1 MNRKTGAARAA
12 PIHYT
17 APLAWGVLE
26 QFCFDL
32 ERITTTGRY
41 PTFSSSAG
49 RPTAQALELLAF
61 MDSKWFDFWVG
72 AVPFPW
78 TRYLTR
84 PIDQYRADLIRM
96 VPGYDDRRRI
106 NGKKT

>member
-1 MNRKTGAARAA
+1 MGRETGAARAA

-32 ERITTTGRY
+32 VRFDKTGRY

-49 RPTAQALELLAF
+49 RPTAQALELLTF

-72 AVPFPW
+72 SVPFPW
-78 TRYLTR
+78 ARYLDH
-84 PIDQYRADLIRM
+84 PISYYREELKNYVETKRGRA
-96 VPGYDDRRRI
+96 
-106 NGKKT
+106 

>member
-1 MNRKTGAARAA
+1 MVSKTGAARAA
-12 PIHYT
+12 PIFYT

-26 QFCFDL
+26 QFCYDLVYFDKN
-32 ERITTTGRY
+32 ERY

-49 RPTAQALELLAF
+49 IPTKQALELLDF

-78 TRYLTR
+78 TRYLDH
-84 PIDQYRADLIRM
+84 PIAYYREELKNYVETKRGIAA
-96 VPGYDDRRRI
+96 G
-106 NGKKT
+106 

>member
-1 MNRKTGAARAA
+1 MARKTGAARAA

-26 QFCFDL
+26 RFCYDL
-32 ERITTTGRY
+32 LYFEKHGRY

-49 RPTAQALELLAF
+49 VPTRQAMELLTF

-78 TRYLTR
+78 TRYLDH
-84 PIDQYRADLIRM
+84 PIAYYREGLENYVEKCHAAH
-96 VPGYDDRRRI
+96 PGRL
-106 NGKKT
+106 